1 MYVLAAKG
9 DEIVTIAPE
18 EEIVA
23 DNLAMD
29 AESDEAEE
37 VNSDEDGSEAFDN
50 MEDDIDESEFEPD
63 VEEVEVDDDDWD
75 LEDDDIT
82 DEFDDG
88 DLIDENGDKG

>member
-1 MYVLAAKG
+1 M
-9 DEIVTIAPE
+9 DEVVTTVPE
-18 EEIVA
+18 EEIVE